1 MKHLEQIGF
10 TPTQCVLWKHFLIL
24 IPSSHKHLV
33 STNYVHSAL
42 PGTGC
47 TVASAVK
54 CPCCSGAADVLEAA
68 QPQTKKQEIIRVNG
82 DLEENNNGVTRLR
95 AQRAPPHKMS
105 PPLVLSGHSRS
116 RNTVGVKTPQ
126 TQHHCASQ
134 WGVISVFCL

>member
-1 MKHLEQIGF
+1 MKHLKQIGF

-24 IPSSHKHLV
+24 IPSSHKHLL

-42 PGTGC
+42 PGTGGQWP
-47 TVASAVK
+47 VQLNV
-54 CPCCSGAADVLEAA
+54 PAALELMLCWR
-68 QPQTKKQEIIRVNG
+68 QLNHKQRNEIIRVNG

-95 AQRAPPHKMS
+95 AQGAPPHKMS